1 MRKPRLLIPSIGL
14 LLGVFV
20 ISGIVQVAMKRA
32 PEPSEVAPASLE
44 ETPGK
49 SAAELRA
56 ERLAFYESQIDPV
69 IIQMDQKNREAS
81 EQCIATLRDSLEG
94 YRKGIKPFC
103 TEINTWGTRLG
114 VIRRMP
120 GDWWYEKTD
129 VSDFIQE
136 KFARYLFTD
145 QELSEDIEI
154 ALMQFQMA
162 VRGNQNEMLDEIRL
176 AITASDLTDVPAIKT
191 EDVVEDV
198 TQQLQDFGEDSAQAT
213 LVRGITVKVA
223 SAAGGAAGEFLLSQL
238 VVELASMAGA
248 ASTAAGGAT
257 AGGAAVGGGGGSLG
271 GPLGAAA
278 GIAVGVV
285 IGGVIDWWMSS
296 KFEEQM
302 TQTLNQM
309 IDEMTQIAIEGSD
322 QNPGLATGLQGSCDF
337 LLQSHREFIKGKILN
352 DVDRNAQ
359 KNE

>member
-1 MRKPRLLIPSIGL
+1 
-14 LLGVFV
+14 
-20 ISGIVQVAMKRA
+20 
-32 PEPSEVAPASLE
+32 
-44 ETPGK
+44 
-49 SAAELRA
+49 
-56 ERLAFYESQIDPV
+56 
-69 IIQMDQKNREAS
+69 
-81 EQCIATLRDSLEG
+81 
-94 YRKGIKPFC
+94 
-103 TEINTWGTRLG
+103 
-114 VIRRMP
+114 MP

-191 EDVVEDV
+191 EDVVEDI

-352 DVDRNAQ
+352 DVDRNGQ
-359 KNE
+359 KTE